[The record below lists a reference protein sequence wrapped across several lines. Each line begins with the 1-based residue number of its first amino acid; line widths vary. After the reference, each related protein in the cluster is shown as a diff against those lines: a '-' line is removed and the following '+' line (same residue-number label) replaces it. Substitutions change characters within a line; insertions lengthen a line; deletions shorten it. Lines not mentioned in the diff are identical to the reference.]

1 MSGDYRALHEF
12 RFQIGRF
19 LRFSE
24 EAAREEGLEPRQ
36 HQMMLAVRATENGE
50 PTVGELADRLSI
62 RHHSAVELADRLI
75 DRGLAERVRE
85 GPDRRQVRVRLTPRG
100 VEKLRR
106 LSTAHREEL
115 LHAGPLLATALNE
128 ALRRFSSEEGNV
140 SEATEER
147 HDNRQA

>member
-1 MSGDYRALHEF
+1 
-12 RFQIGRF
+12 
-19 LRFSE
+19 
-24 EAAREEGLEPRQ
+24 
-36 HQMMLAVRATENGE
+36 MMLAVRATEKGE

-85 GPDRRQVRVRLTPRG
+85 GPDRRQVRVRLTPEG

-115 LHAGPLLATALNE
+115 LHAGPLLAAALNE

-140 SEATEER
+140 STVTKER
-147 HDNRQA
+147 GHDNQGDGNG